1 MKVDRARV
9 VSASVFLTYKFQRDA
24 VSPIKSSQLRNA
36 DKPRRAATSFAPATA
51 RSTGPMQTDRE
62 TEMPSPEQCSLRS
75 GSVVEDPPSAPSSG
89 SSRCSTPGL
98 TPVPSVSPPLSIY
111 ASCGNDRSLSACR
124 FTSAR
129 LGAQGAASPADGAAA
144 ATPLSPG
151 SVLRISTTPP
161 GERRLQN
168 VFEPEVAQGLTGDGS
183 ITADE
188 GPTSAEASVTAGA
201 DDETSRKGGIAMR
214 GWLHKRRDHLP
225 GTLRRFFVLRGWEL
239 SYFLSEVDA
248 LPRKVYDLRG
258 GSLAVGTANESE
270 PWSLERSLLAGLD
283 PWSHSPNTSAA
294 PDTTPFI
301 TITLS
306 PGPRTPSGPLLRTP
320 RGRAA
325 SGEVVAVAADS
336 DKQLFEWLQ
345 ALTAAAA
352 IGRLP
357 SPRPPP
363 RPSPLR
369 ATPRAAVLAGLP
381 PPREPAPAATDAHSS
396 SARRHD
402 ISHSGWAG
410 WSARLPVAAAQTPI
424 RTWAAE
430 LHSPSPATA
439 ARTARPGAGDGAST
453 PPSPGLPL
461 RSRSSPSPTPS
472 GMGEEGWGVVRALH
486 VAMALQGRTPEH
498 RYSPLPP
505 RGARPARAH
514 SVTAARAGRPGWR
527 RPSGARRARPSRR
540 RS

>member
-1 MKVDRARV
+1 
-9 VSASVFLTYKFQRDA
+9 
-24 VSPIKSSQLRNA
+24 LR
-36 DKPRRAATSFAPATA
+36 RQQRAAHGA
-51 RSTGPMQTDRE
+51 GPMQTDCE
-62 TEMPSPEQCSLRS
+62 IEMPSPEQCSLRS

-89 SSRCSTPGL
+89 SSPCSTPGL
-98 TPVPSVSPPLSIY
+98 TPVPSVSPPPSVY
-111 ASCGNDRSLSACR
+111 SSCGNHRSLSACR
-124 FTSAR
+124 IPSAH

-144 ATPLSPG
+144 ATPLSQG
-151 SVLRISTTPP
+151 SGLRISITPP

-168 VFEPEVAQGLTGDGS
+168 VFEPEVAQSLTSDGLIS
-183 ITADE
+183 ADE
-188 GPTSAEASVTAGA
+188 GPTSVEASVTAAA
-201 DDETSRKGGIAMR
+201 DDETLRKGGIAMR

-239 SYFLSEVDA
+239 SYFLSEGDA
-248 LPRKVYDLRG
+248 LPRKVYDLRA

-283 PWSHSPNTSAA
+283 ASAA

-301 TITLS
+301 TITLP

-336 DKQLFEWLQ
+336 DQELFEWLQ

-396 SARRHD
+396 SAPRD
-402 ISHSGWAG
+402 DSGWLPPHPLPSLPYKVNTSRPSLRTKWTRLVHPSVLIGHAMTAG
-410 WSARLPVAAAQTPI
+410 GSRL
-424 RTWAAE
+424 R
-430 LHSPSPATA
+430 
-439 ARTARPGAGDGAST
+439 RPRRLSGR
-453 PPSPGLPL
+453 GLPSCT
-461 RSRSSPSPTPS
+461 RPPR
-472 GMGEEGWGVVRALH
+472 
-486 VAMALQGRTPEH
+486 
-498 RYSPLPP
+498 PLP
-505 RGARPARAH
+505 R
-514 SVTAARAGRPGWR
+514 
-527 RPSGARRARPSRR
+527 ARRARARATARARRYRRGCRTAAAVRHHRHRRGWARRAGASCARCTWRWLSRAARLSTGARLSRR
-540 RS
+540 AAPALRARTP